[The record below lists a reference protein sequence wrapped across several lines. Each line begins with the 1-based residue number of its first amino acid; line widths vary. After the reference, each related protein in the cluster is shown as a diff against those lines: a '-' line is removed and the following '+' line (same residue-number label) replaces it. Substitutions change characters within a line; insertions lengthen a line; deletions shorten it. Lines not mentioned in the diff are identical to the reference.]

1 MKIARIRKEYDHLR
15 GGAER
20 YAVNLARGLAGRGH
34 EVHVF
39 AGSREHE
46 DCSGIT
52 MHRVPFIKRPSPLKN
67 FSFQRNSR
75 KLVAGQSFDIVQGLS
90 QVFPGDVYR
99 AGEPLHIHWLNLSVS
114 SPVKRFLKY
123 FSPRHMTVLGIESA
137 IFKPGNYCRII
148 AISKL
153 CRQQLMHYYGVP
165 EGAIRLIYNGVDLQQ
180 FSTAEHGRM
189 RIAAR
194 ARLGIAESDPVL
206 LFAGNDFKRKGLQ
219 FALQYAIGLK
229 TKGHRVKLLVAGRGH
244 PAPFLRMAR
253 QRGFENDLL
262 FLGSLP
268 DMREAY
274 HCADLLV
281 HPALYEP
288 FGNVC
293 LEAMACGLP
302 VATSRLTGAADIIDN
317 GASGIVTD
325 RPWDIEAMV
334 GDISALLDHNRAG
347 LKDMAERAAQRAAA
361 FPLERNV
368 QETIALYREIMT
380 EKGLPL

>member
-1 MKIARIRKEYDHLR
+1 
-15 GGAER
+15 
-20 YAVNLARGLAGRGH
+20 
-34 EVHVF
+34 VHVF
-39 AGSREHE
+39 AGSWQHE
-46 DCSGIT
+46 DRTGIA
-52 MHRVPFIKRPSPLKN
+52 MHRVPFIKRPSSLKN

-75 KLVAGQSFDIVQGLS
+75 RLVAGQSFDIVQGLS
-90 QVFPGDVYR
+90 QVFPSDVYR
-99 AGEPLHIHWLNLSVS
+99 MAEPLHVHWLRLNNVNPL
-114 SPVKRFLKY
+114 KRWLKY
-123 FSPRHMTVLGIESA
+123 LSPRHMTILGIESA
-137 IFKPGNYCRII
+137 IFKPGNYRRII

-153 CRQQLMHYYGVP
+153 CQKQLMHYYGVP
-165 EGAIRLIYNGVDLQQ
+165 ESAIRLIYNGVDLKQ
-180 FSTAEHGRM
+180 FSTADHGRL
-189 RIAAR
+189 RCAAR
-194 ARLGIAESDPVL
+194 SRFGIPESEPML

-219 FALQYAIGLK
+219 FALQYALGLK
-229 TKGHRVKLLVAGRGH
+229 AKGYRVKLLVAGRGN

-253 QRGFENDLL
+253 QRSFENDLL
-262 FLGSLP
+262 FLGSLA

-334 GDISALLDHNRAG
+334 EGISALLDHNRAG
-347 LKDMAERAAQRAAA
+347 LRAMAEKAAQRAAE
-361 FPLERNV
+361 FPLARTV
-368 QETIALYREIMT
+368 DETLALYNDVLAQ
-380 EKGLPL
+380 KGRAS